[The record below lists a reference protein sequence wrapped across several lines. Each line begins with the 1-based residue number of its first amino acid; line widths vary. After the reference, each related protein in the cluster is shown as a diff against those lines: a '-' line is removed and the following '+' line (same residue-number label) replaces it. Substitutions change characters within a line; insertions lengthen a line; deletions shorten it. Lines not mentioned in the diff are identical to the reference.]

1 MSDRL
6 QSAKSNRSMEQARA
20 TASDLPA
27 GQIQAH
33 LFAEMALKA
42 YVEAAALDIDS
53 TPRSSPSDS
62 TSDVLTQSN
71 LTMRLSCCSSL
82 LGQVLETR
90 ARGQIFRA
98 QRPYEACSHRPTEW
112 PPTASSHV

>member
-1 MSDRL
+1 
-6 QSAKSNRSMEQARA
+6 MEQARA

-33 LFAEMALKA
+33 LFAQMALKA
-42 YVEAAALDIDS
+42 CVEAAALDIDS

-71 LTMRLSCCSSL
+71 LTMRVSCCSSL
-82 LGQVLETR
+82 AVSLSFRCTR
-90 ARGQIFRA
+90 PSVNTGLN
-98 QRPYEACSHRPTEW
+98 PTLNDGVFVTRHEN
-112 PPTASSHV
+112 